1 MTTTCSFMNW
11 GPAKVIFR
19 IYVLCVFNY
28 QFANFIAAKCNGVSP
43 RLFLGFLSSMF
54 SIINLQTWR
63 WPYPAA
69 SWSGV
74 PFHLFWEVLF
84 SINSIINLHTSKWL
98 FVAAKCN
105 GVVPTKWFLGF
116 LSLTFFDYQFANC
129 LRPNLTFIWG
139 LVGYLEVSKILLAKQ
154 VEKNLIE
161 NRGFSPLHWASRNG
175 HSKVCKILIENQA
188 EKNVINTIG
197 WTLLHWASCS
207 RHSEVCKNCTW
218 KLSGKNSTDNRRCT
232 PLHFAAF

>member
-116 LSLTFFDYQFANC
+116 LSLTF
-129 LRPNLTFIWG
+129 LIINLQTEGQTFIEITFLRICKSLIKKG
-139 LVGYLEVSKILLAKQ
+139 IVYHFKEVHKYL
-154 VEKNLIE
+154 
-161 NRGFSPLHWASRNG
+161 
-175 HSKVCKILIENQA
+175 
-188 EKNVINTIG
+188 
-197 WTLLHWASCS
+197 
-207 RHSEVCKNCTW
+207 
-218 KLSGKNSTDNRRCT
+218 LSYL
-232 PLHFAAF
+232 P